1 MTDEASPPSGGSETA
16 QAAPPRAAAVPRL
29 SRFAVEHL
37 RLLPAGVLAA
47 LAWVNVAPESYYRF
61 TFAIAFAVN
70 DVAIALFFALIVK
83 EVVEATAPGGVLHP
97 WRRAMLPVVASLGA
111 VAVPALM
118 HLGLVEV
125 FDDPILPAGWPATW
139 QRIWRSATSSRV

>member
-1 MTDEASPPSGGSETA
+1 MTDEASPPSGGE
-16 QAAPPRAAAVPRL
+16 PRRRRLRHRVRTTVPRL

-37 RLLPAGVLAA
+37 LLLPAGVLGA

-97 WRRAMLPVVASLGA
+97 WRRA
-111 VAVPALM
+111 
-118 HLGLVEV
+118 
-125 FDDPILPAGWPATW
+125 
-139 QRIWRSATSSRV
+139 